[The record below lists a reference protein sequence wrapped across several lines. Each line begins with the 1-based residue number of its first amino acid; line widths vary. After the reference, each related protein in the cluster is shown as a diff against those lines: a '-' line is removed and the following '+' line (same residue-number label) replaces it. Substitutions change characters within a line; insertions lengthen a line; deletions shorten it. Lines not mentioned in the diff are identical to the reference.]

1 MPYDLTAMVFYI
13 FIIPLL
19 GFCCQVVFV
28 RCPGHTIHY
37 MVFGYEE
44 FVRRVLQLTGL
55 AEQED
60 RREYESWDP
69 YRLQDPEKDQ
79 S

>member
-1 MPYDLTAMVFYI
+1 MENTLRPYDTLVHV
-13 FIIPLL
+13 LSQDWNVQ
-19 GFCCQVVFV
+19 G
-28 RCPGHTIHY
+28 PGHAMHY

-69 YRLQDPEKDQ
+69 YRLQDPQADQ
-79 S
+79 P

>member
-1 MPYDLTAMVFYI
+1 
-13 FIIPLL
+13 
-19 GFCCQVVFV
+19 
-28 RCPGHTIHY
+28 

-69 YRLQDPEKDQ
+69 YRLQDLEKDQ
-79 S
+79 P